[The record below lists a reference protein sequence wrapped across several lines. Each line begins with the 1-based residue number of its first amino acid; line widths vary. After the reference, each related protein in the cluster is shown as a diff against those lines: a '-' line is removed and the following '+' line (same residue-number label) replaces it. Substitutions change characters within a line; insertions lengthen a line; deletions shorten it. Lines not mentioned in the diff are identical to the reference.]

1 MKQNFKKLP
10 HEIMCK
16 LWEMKEMAGA
26 AVGSNESVS
35 SHSLTDAYKL
45 SCLNLFAAVSLKCK
59 VTLKGNN
66 KA

>member
-1 MKQNFKKLP
+1 
-10 HEIMCK
+10 MCK